1 MDGITERIERAQRG
15 DKGERDRLVV
25 DNMPLVWSMV
35 GRFSSSGK
43 DKEELFQIGMIGLMQ
58 AIDRFDTTYDVR
70 FSTYAVPLIL
80 GEIRRFLRDD
90 NPIKVSRTIAEH
102 RKQIQ
107 TLQQG
112 QEDISVDQIVEKT
125 GLTREDVV
133 LAMASARLVTS
144 IYETAYDSGE
154 SQVLLVDQLEGKEK
168 PMEEEVL
175 EEQILALAMQAL
187 SAEEKNLIQMRFFEN
202 MTQTEIAGRLGMT
215 QVQVS
220 RREKKI
226 LQKMR
231 EFILIAFLNILV

>member
-133 LAMASARLVTS
+133 LAMASARPVTS
-144 IYETAYDSGE
+144 IYETAYDSGK
-154 SQVLLVDQLEGKEK
+154 SQVLVVDQLEGKEK
-168 PMEEEVL
+168 PMEEEVV

-187 SAEEKNLIQMRFFEN
+187 SAEEKRLIQMRFFEN

-231 EFILIAFLNILV
+231 EFILF